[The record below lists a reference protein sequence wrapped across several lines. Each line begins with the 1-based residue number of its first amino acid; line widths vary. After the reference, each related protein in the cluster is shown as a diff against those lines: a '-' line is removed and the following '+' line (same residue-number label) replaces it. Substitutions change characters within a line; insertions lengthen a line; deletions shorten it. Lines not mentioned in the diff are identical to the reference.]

1 MREESPRILI
11 RVRGRCFRK
20 LREDDGPHRANGD
33 GGNGG
38 ANAGHARTRPQLRL
52 TGKRSGGAGVMH
64 VRKRHHRAEA
74 CQALRDGAAARA
86 RQTEQ
91 KTLLFRDLSGALAS
105 N

>member
-11 RVRGRCFRK
+11 RVRGRGFRK

-52 TGKRSGGAGVMH
+52 TGKRGDGEGIRH
-64 VRKRHHRAEA
+64 VRKRHHRGEG
-74 CQALRDGAAARA
+74 CQALRIKPALRNARP
-86 RQTEQ
+86 TQ
-91 KTLLFRDLSGALAS
+91 KALQDKDLSDAATS
-105 N
+105 D